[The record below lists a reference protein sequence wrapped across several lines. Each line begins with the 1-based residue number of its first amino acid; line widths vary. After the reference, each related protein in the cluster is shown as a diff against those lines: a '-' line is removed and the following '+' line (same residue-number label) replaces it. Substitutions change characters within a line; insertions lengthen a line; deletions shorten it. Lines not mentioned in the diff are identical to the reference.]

1 MRSILWSVFLCGT
14 VAVADDRTL
23 ERHDVPIPVRRTG
36 YQPGRSARGLSVRWL
51 GQDGHDY
58 VSSSQ
63 RFEPNEV
70 QDIHLAVGGLD
81 PRREVVFIDITIP
94 SGHHWQYHPPGGN
107 WLAHLVRSR
116 GATTADVFV
125 DAIEMTPGSA
135 CQMLVRYDD
144 GSTAR
149 ADFRSRRID
158 TSLRMPDFIARARW
172 VGQGRY
178 DQAGLG
184 PGVGPDGLQDAR
196 IHLDRLSPRYTVK
209 GVRIETSSG
218 ARWEFGTNPKGLNN
232 AELIKDPKDPRQADL
247 YFQPDRDL
255 SGHRL
260 RLSIAYQEA
269 APDATTVVAGR
280 TNPRLPMPVSPLPK
294 VEEARLDA
302 RWLGQDGGRPDHPG
316 DVHVVLG
323 GLPGRGQLV
332 AIELTDT
339 VRQAWSFRASDR
351 VTVHLDGDPGSLEVR
366 FRGDRRS
373 ADLFFAPYRET
384 SRETFSVR
392 LIGSDGRTWHGA
404 FAGGPCDLRR
414 LDPMPDSIIA
424 TARPGDDLQAL
435 LDRHGKVVLSKGT
448 YRLTRPLVLNRPSTL
463 TSDGG
468 ATLLF
473 AQPAGEAS
481 WKTAIKVRHSNTTLE
496 GFAVR
501 FAGPIRWDGS
511 VSYGPA
517 IIGMTE
523 NTEPGYDLPKQEVA
537 FRRLDIES
545 PPVEDPSRWVETPR
559 MLRLVG
565 ARSGEIVGNRFRG
578 GTIEFFHGPWRII
591 ENEYRGT
598 PAGTFSHGFITGHWT
613 HDLTIRGNRLS
624 SPTPSGKTWR
634 FLVLTGSSLYDRIEG
649 NTIEGVGSRDDETI
663 PWSNEPEIILTEGY
677 TLRYEGKVMAAST
690 DGRVLRIGQPQGE
703 GVHPGEVVSILGGP
717 AAGTWRR
724 VAHVLDPTAI
734 LLDRPVPAGTDAVS
748 ISQGFV
754 GQVYEGNRID
764 IRGGRRSD
772 SLVFPGNH
780 FGLRVVGN
788 HLIGGSLAW
797 RIYSVP
803 TESPMNWGWSHVPCL
818 GTVIDRNV
826 LEDTESGGLLG
837 VEHNP
842 STKTNRGRLYMSA
855 ELRDNVVRWTPPF
868 LSSHRASAMPPGLT
882 MGFAGSL
889 DPDEFQV
896 TASGNR
902 LEAPQGHHD
911 AGGVLIHAARING
924 RKVVEQK
931 LGLSATAGSS
941 GVGRRELRSRSGRP
955 VR

>member
-1 MRSILWSVFLCGT
+1 MGTSLWMVFLCG
-14 VAVADDRTL
+14 AVAAAESPAESRG
-23 ERHDVPIPVRRTG
+23 VPIPVHRAG
-36 YQPGRSARGLSVRWL
+36 YQPGRSAGGLTVRWM
-51 GQDGHDY
+51 GQDGHDF

-81 PRREVVFIDITIP
+81 PRHEVVFIDIVIP

-135 CQMLVRYDD
+135 CHMLVRYDD
-144 GSTAR
+144 GSTAE
-149 ADFRSRRID
+149 ADFRSRRIE
-158 TSLRMPDFIARARW
+158 TSLRMPGFVARAQW
-172 VGQGRY
+172 IGQGRS
-178 DQAGLG
+178 DEAGLG
-184 PGVGPDGLQDAR
+184 PSVGPDGFQDAR
-196 IHLDRLSPRYTVK
+196 IHLDRLSPKYTVK
-209 GVRIETSSG
+209 SLRIESSSG
-218 ARWEFGTNPKGLNN
+218 ARWEFGMNQKGLNN
-232 AELIKDPKDPRQADL
+232 AEFFKDPKDPRQGDVF
-247 YFQPDRDL
+247 FQPDRDL
-255 SGHRL
+255 SGQRL
-260 RLSIAYQEA
+260 RLSIAYQDA
-269 APDATTVVAGR
+269 APDATSVVAGR
-280 TNPRLPMPVSPLPK
+280 TNPRLRMPAVPVPK
-294 VEEARLDA
+294 VDEARLEA

-323 GLPGRGQLV
+323 GLPGGGRLV
-332 AIELTDT
+332 AMEVTDT
-339 VRQAWSFRASDR
+339 VRQAWTYRVSDQ
-351 VTVHLDGDPGSLEVR
+351 VKAHLDGDPGSLEVW
-366 FRGDRRS
+366 FRDDRRT

-384 SRETFSVR
+384 SRERFSVR
-392 LIGSDGRTWHGA
+392 LIGSDGRTWHGE
-404 FAGGPCDLRR
+404 FAGGPSELSR
-414 LDPMPDSIIA
+414 LEPGPDSSTA
-424 TARPGDDLQAL
+424 TAQPGDDLQAL

-448 YRLTRPLVLNRPSTL
+448 YRLARPLVLNRPSVL

-473 AQPAGEAS
+473 AQPPNEAP
-481 WKTAIKVRHSNTTLE
+481 WKTVIKLRHGNSRLE

-501 FAGPIRWDGS
+501 FAGPIRWDWS

-523 NTEPGYDLPKQEVA
+523 NTEPGYDLPKHEVA

-545 PPVEDPSRWVETPR
+545 PPVEDPSRWVEVPR

-565 ARSGEIVGNRFRG
+565 AWSGEVVGNRFRG
-578 GTIEFFHGPWRII
+578 GTIEFFHGPWRIV

-598 PAGTFSHGFITGHWT
+598 PVGTFSHGFITGHWT

-624 SPTPSGKTWR
+624 SPGASGKTWR
-634 FLVLTGSSLYDRIEG
+634 FLVLTGSSLFDRIEG
-649 NTIEGVGSRDDETI
+649 NTVEGVGSRDDETI

-690 DGRVLRIGQPQGE
+690 DGKILRIGRPQGS
-703 GVHPGEVVSILGGP
+703 GVHPGEVVSILSGP

-724 VAHVLDPTAI
+724 VAHVLDSTAV

-772 SLVFPGNH
+772 SLVLPGNH

-788 HLIGGSLAW
+788 HLIGGGLAW
-797 RIYSVP
+797 RIYAVP
-803 TESPMNWGWSHVPCL
+803 TESPMIWGWSHVPCL
-818 GTVIDRNV
+818 GTVIERNI
-826 LEDTESGGLLG
+826 LEDTETGGLLG
-837 VEHNP
+837 VEHHP
-842 STKTNRGRLYMSA
+842 SAKTNRGRVYMSV
-855 ELRDNVVRWTPPF
+855 ELRDNVVRWSGSF
-868 LSSHRASAMPPGLT
+868 LSSHRGSPTPPALT
-882 MGFAGSL
+882 LGFAGSL

-902 LEAPQGHHD
+902 FEAPAGHRD
-911 AGGVLIHAARING
+911 ADSLVIHAARFNG
-924 RKVVEQK
+924 RNVVERK
-931 LGLSATAGSS
+931 TSLSATAGSP
-941 GVGRRELRSRSGRP
+941 GVGRRESRSAGGRP